1 MSDYTRSTIEC
12 TVNQLRPELRRAIDE
27 YFQKNTLG
35 ELESETLLC
44 CETVSEKKEPGWLAS
59 LLGDKDEPLIYTA
72 MLLTP
77 THLIWARGNQQTS
90 INVNA
95 ADLRFIR
102 VKPFSSLF
110 TTDTGLEISGLLG
123 NTKGV
128 AMGYIGMGSESIT
141 QKFCD
146 EVRQAI
152 SKVNPSS
159 TSKWPTWMGGG
170 R

>member
-1 MSDYTRSTIEC
+1 MGDYTRSTREC
-12 TVNQLRPELRRAIDE
+12 SVSQVRPELRRALEE
-27 YFQKNTLG
+27 YFQKNSLG
-35 ELESETLLC
+35 ELEAETLLC
-44 CETVSEKKEPGWLAS
+44 CETVSEKMEIGWLAA
-59 LLGDKDEPLIYTA
+59 LLGDKAEPLVYTA
-72 MLLTP
+72 MLLTS
-77 THLIWARGNQQTS
+77 THLVWARGSQQTN

-102 VKPFSSLF
+102 VKPFASLF
-110 TTDTGLEISGLLG
+110 ITDNGLEISGLLG

-128 AMGYIGMGSESIT
+128 AMGYIGMGPEPIT

-152 SKVNPSS
+152 NKINPPPA
-159 TSKWPTWMGGG
+159 SKWPAWMGGG

>member
-12 TVNQLRPELRRAIDE
+12 SVRQLRPELRRALEE

-35 ELESETLLC
+35 ELEAETRLC
-44 CETVSEKKEPGWLAS
+44 CETVSEKKEIGWLAA
-59 LLGDKDEPLIYTA
+59 LLGDKAEPLVYTA
-72 MLLTP
+72 MLLTS
-77 THLIWARGNQQTS
+77 THLIWARSNQQTGA
-90 INVNA
+90 IVTC

-110 TTDTGLEISGLLG
+110 ITDTGLEISGILG
-123 NTKGV
+123 NAKGM
-128 AMGYIGMGSESIT
+128 ALGYVGMGPEPIT

-152 SKVNPSS
+152 AQINPGS
-159 TSKWPTWMGGG
+159 TRKWPSWMG

>member
-12 TVNQLRPELRRAIDE
+12 SVSQLRPELRRALEE

-35 ELESETLLC
+35 ELEAETQLC
-44 CETVSEKKEPGWLAS
+44 CETVSERNELGWLAS
-59 LLGDKDEPLIYTA
+59 LLGEKAESLVYTA
-72 MLLTP
+72 MLLTS
-77 THLIWARGNQQTS
+77 THLIWARGNQQTN

-102 VKPFSSLF
+102 VKPFASIF
-110 TTDTGLEISGLLG
+110 ITDTGLEISGIVG

-128 AMGYIGMGSESIT
+128 ALGYVGMGPEPIT

-146 EVRQAI
+146 AVQQAI
-152 SKVNPSS
+152 VKINPSS
-159 TSKWPTWMGGG
+159 TKKWPSWMGGN
-170 R
+170 